1 MTTTVVESLDCVV
14 KCWPSN
20 KLKKKNSDYE
30 MCVTRKLNIDDQ
42 ILYVWILKSLRRL
55 SDGIKIWERA

>member
-1 MTTTVVESLDCVV
+1 
-14 KCWPSN
+14 
-20 KLKKKNSDYE
+20 